1 MRFWAASNTMPSGE
15 SMAPLVAWLP
25 SATAGL
31 AVPFPAKVVMS
42 PLAAAAPV
50 VDRTTG
56 RSNETAVRPAATD
69 RATRIHGDD
78 GAAARL
84 ARETLTGTGR
94 GRTPTVPS
102 ASGGCFPGSDPL
114 SSPSVDSRFLARSTV
129 PGGHR
134 QRAVLRPD
142 DFLSEIGRGAWL
154 LNGSAGPASCGER
167 RSMPEID
174 GSSTGYPTAATPT
187 VGQEA
192 R

>member
-1 MRFWAASNTMPSGE
+1 MRFWAVSNTMPSGA

-56 RSNETAVRPAATD
+56 SSNETAVRAAIND
-69 RATRIHGDD
+69 RAIRTQGDD
-78 GAAARL
+78 EAAARR
-84 ARETLTGTGR
+84 ARGILTGTGR
-94 GRTPTVPS
+94 DRVPVVPS

-129 PGGHR
+129 PGGYR

-142 DFLSEIGRGAWL
+142 DFLSEIGRGGWL
-154 LNGSAGPASCGER
+154 LNGSDGPAPQTQRCLT
-167 RSMPEID
+167 
-174 GSSTGYPTAATPT
+174 SSPA
-187 VGQEA
+187 
-192 R
+192 